1 MRGLLEE
8 QARRHRVALSENQV
22 DQFLHYLTM
31 IQKWQKTAVRLV
43 GSAEPDELVGKHVSD
58 ALALYMCIGDCA
70 GKKLIDIGSGAGFP
84 GLCLK
89 VIEPGLD
96 VTLVE
101 ASARK
106 SSFLAKVKVELGLR
120 GLSVVRGRGED
131 IACERRF
138 CEQFDFATLRAVA
151 SLPLAIELGLPFV
164 KVGGRLFLVRGA
176 SSDEEI
182 ETASLSAA
190 PLGGGQVTVR
200 PLSVE
205 GGDEVRGSIM
215 IVGRETGADGEGR

>member
-8 QARRHRVALSENQV
+8 QARRNRVALSENQI

-31 IQKWQKTAVRLV
+31 IRKWQKTAVRLV

-58 ALALYMCIGDCA
+58 ALALYMCIGGCA
-70 GKKLIDIGSGAGFP
+70 GRKLVDIGAGAGFP

-89 VIEPGLD
+89 LIEPGLD

-106 SSFLAKVKVELGLR
+106 AAFLAKVKVELGLS
-120 GLSVVRGRGED
+120 GLSVVRARGEG
-131 IACERRF
+131 IASEARF
-138 CEQFDFATLRAVA
+138 REQFDLATLRAVA
-151 SLPLAIELGLPFV
+151 SLPRAIELGLPFV
-164 KVGGRLFLVRGA
+164 RVGGRLFLVRGA
-176 SSDEEI
+176 SSEEEI
-182 ETASLSAA
+182 ETASSSAA
-190 PLGGGQVTVR
+190 PLGGGQVTVQ

-205 GGDEVRGSIM
+205 GGGVRGSIM
-215 IVGRETGADGEGR
+215 IVRKESGGGGEGS